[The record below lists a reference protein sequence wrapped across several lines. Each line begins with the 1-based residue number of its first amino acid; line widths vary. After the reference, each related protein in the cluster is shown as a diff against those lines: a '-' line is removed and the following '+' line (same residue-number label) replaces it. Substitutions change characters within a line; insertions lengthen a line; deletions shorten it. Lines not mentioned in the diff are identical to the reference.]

1 MMTDAEMSELR
12 VRMEMW
18 KRYADDPTRYVA
30 DEVEQLIAEVQRL
43 RTENAA
49 LRARVKELETAP

>member
-18 KRYADDPTRYVA
+18 KRYADDPTRHVA
-30 DEVEQLIAEVQRL
+30 DEVEQLIAEVERL
-43 RTENAA
+43 RAENAA
-49 LRARVKELETAP
+49 LRARLKEPETAP